1 MRRTTWKFHSHFL
14 SCAGKA
20 WGSKKKYVPWC
31 SHFRKKTKTIQYYTL
46 MRSTPYS
53 DPWLCCYTLSDMPG
67 QGHNLEVDDDVPR
80 RLRSEGAMKDVFAM
94 VKGYMSDQSLI
105 QPPLLCYPASFAAS
119 TENYFNQI
127 NSTREVVHQELE
139 AERIAELESLAAA
152 ISKDFP
158 HMDRAVRYY
167 RTVIDMARPRKPFS
181 RLSFLDAGPFQRNG
195 LGNVQLPQRPAEP
208 MNHWLQVVFH
218 HSRG

>member
-1 MRRTTWKFHSHFL
+1 
-14 SCAGKA
+14 
-20 WGSKKKYVPWC
+20 
-31 SHFRKKTKTIQYYTL
+31 
-46 MRSTPYS
+46 
-53 DPWLCCYTLSDMPG
+53 MPG
-67 QGHNLEVDDDVPR
+67 QGHNLEVDDNVPR

-158 HMDRAVRYY
+158 
-167 RTVIDMARPRKPFS
+167 T
-181 RLSFLDAGPFQRNG
+181 FLFGCWAISKEWPGECSITS
-195 LGNVQLPQRPAEP
+195 ATC
-208 MNHWLQVVFH
+208 
-218 HSRG
+218 